1 MESKARLR
9 SPHEHELQV
18 CRMGGW
24 EDGVGWCRMAMLGMV
39 NMESAGAGQQQ
50 QEHKDGADIRGGWI
64 WIPWLQG
71 FTTPG
76 DSYNSFMYSVSV

>member
-24 EDGVGWCRMAMLGMV
+24 CRMAMLGMV
-39 NMESAGAGQQQ
+39 NMASAGAGQQQ
-50 QEHKDGADIRGGWI
+50 QEHKHGADICGGWI
-64 WIPWLQG
+64 WILWSQG

-76 DSYNSFMYSVSV
+76 DSYNSYIYSA